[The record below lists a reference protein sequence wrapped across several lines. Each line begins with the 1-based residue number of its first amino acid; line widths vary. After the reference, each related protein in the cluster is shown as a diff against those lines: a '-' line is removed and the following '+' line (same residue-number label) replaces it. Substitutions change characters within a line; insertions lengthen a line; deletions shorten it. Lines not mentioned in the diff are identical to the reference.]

1 MMMMIMIQCI
11 GRKYNDLSIGCD
23 TNIAIFRWDSPG
35 GVTYEYPA
43 GIQVI
48 PQFVP
53 RKQEVHRYFGST
65 TEHLFQ
71 AVGWILELSP
81 TVITV
86 LYPLWVVH
94 RYHKCPA
101 MILIPNR

>member
-1 MMMMIMIQCI
+1 MTRLLDVI
-11 GRKYNDLSIGCD
+11 

-53 RKQEVHRYFGST
+53 IKQELHRYFGST
-65 TEHLFQ
+65 TEHFISGSWLDLGALSHSDHGSLP
-71 AVGWILELSP
+71 AVGCS
-81 TVITV
+81 
-86 LYPLWVVH
+86 
-94 RYHKCPA
+94 
-101 MILIPNR
+101 

>member
-1 MMMMIMIQCI
+1 MMMMLMMIQCI
-11 GRKYNDLSIGCD
+11 VDLLLDVI

-53 RKQEVHRYFGST
+53 SKQELH
-65 TEHLFQ
+65 
-71 AVGWILELSP
+71 
-81 TVITV
+81 
-86 LYPLWVVH
+86 
-94 RYHKCPA
+94 
-101 MILIPNR
+101 

>member
-1 MMMMIMIQCI
+1 MTCLLDVI
-11 GRKYNDLSIGCD
+11 

-48 PQFVP
+48 SQFVP
-53 RKQEVHRYFGST
+53 RKQKLHRYFGST
-65 TEHLFQ
+65 TEHFQ

-101 MILIPNR
+101 TILIIIIIS

>member
-1 MMMMIMIQCI
+1 MMMLMMIQCI
-11 GRKYNDLSIGCD
+11 VDLLLDVI

-53 RKQEVHRYFGST
+53 SKQELHGYFGST

-94 RYHKCPA
+94 RYHKSPA
-101 MILIPNR
+101 TILILIIIT